1 MNTALKWK
9 LTAAF
14 FSPSSRAAATG
25 GFLAVSQARHLRA
38 HLAHPHPWLVE
49 RMRSRMQAELDL
61 TPEQIEKTAPI
72 FDRAASELEKV
83 RAETGARVRQ
93 IMAEANRAL
102 GPELTDAQRAK
113 LDALGKRPRPGRKS
127 RNAPH
132 GRAPQPAGRE
142 RRLPTD
148 EIVCGR

>member
-9 LTAAF
+9 LTAGFLLAF
-14 FSPSSRAAATG
+14 LAGGATG
-25 GFLAVSQARHLRA
+25 GFLAASQARQLRT
-38 HLAHPHPWLVE
+38 HFSHPHHRLVE

-61 TPEQIEKTAPI
+61 TPEQVEKTAPI
-72 FDRAASELEKV
+72 LDRAASELEKV

-113 LDALGKRPRPGRKS
+113 LDALGKRPRSGRKS

-132 GRAPQPAGRE
+132 SRALHPPGESA
-142 RRLPTD
+142 D
-148 EIVCGR
+148 SD

>member
-1 MNTALKWK
+1 MNSALKWK
-9 LTAAF
+9 LLVGFLLAF
-14 FSPSSRAAATG
+14 LAGGATG
-25 GFLAVSQARHLRA
+25 GFLATSHARQNA
-38 HLAHPHPWLVE
+38 NLAHPHPWLVD

-61 TPEQIEKTAPI
+61 TPEQIEKTTPI

-113 LDALGKRPRPGRKS
+113 LDALGKRVRRGGKLRTAPGNRAQRPEG
-127 RNAPH
+127 
-132 GRAPQPAGRE
+132 
-142 RRLPTD
+142 
-148 EIVCGR
+148 

>member
-1 MNTALKWK
+1 MNTAIKWK
-9 LTAAF
+9 LTVGFLLAF
-14 FSPSSRAAATG
+14 LAGGATG

-49 RMRSRMQAELDL
+49 RMRSRVQAELDL
-61 TPEQIEKTAPI
+61 SPEQIEKTAPI

-83 RAETGARVRQ
+83 RAETGARVRE
-93 IMAEANRAL
+93 IMAEASRAL

-127 RNAPH
+127 GNAPH
-132 GRAPQPAGRE
+132 GRTPRPSGESA
-142 RRLPTD
+142 D
-148 EIVCGR
+148 SH